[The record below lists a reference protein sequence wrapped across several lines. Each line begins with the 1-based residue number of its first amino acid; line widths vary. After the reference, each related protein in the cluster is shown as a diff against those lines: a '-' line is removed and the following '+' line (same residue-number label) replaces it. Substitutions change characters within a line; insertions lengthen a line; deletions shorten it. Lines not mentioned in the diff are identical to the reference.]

1 MSELVRF
8 NEDVKNNESMQS
20 DIKAMGNDLSKIV
33 AYAKEKGYAFEA
45 EDVSKL
51 MNEDKVLSDEDLDTV
66 AGGTVVATGLVDGIG
81 SALFVF

>member
-1 MSELVRF
+1 
-8 NEDVKNNESMQS
+8 
-20 DIKAMGNDLSKIV
+20 
-33 AYAKEKGYAFEA
+33 
-45 EDVSKL
+45 